1 MEYRA
6 PSNIGGFIR
15 MKIDGHFIFSMIK
28 SLVRVIAGLF
38 LMFGDI
44 IMAGGLLIAA
54 ELIGV
59 IEEMV

>member
-6 PSNIGGFIR
+6 ASNIGGFIR
-15 MKIDGHFIFSMIK
+15 MKIDRHFIFSMIK

>member
-1 MEYRA
+1 
-6 PSNIGGFIR
+6 